1 MTIRSMTGFARSQG
15 QANGAFWSW
24 ELKTVNAKGFDLRL
38 RMPPGLDAVE
48 AEARRMIGTVIGR
61 GTVHAALD
69 LTRTG
74 QIADI
79 RINEPLLRA
88 LADNLSAAAKA
99 AGLAPPSMDALLA
112 IRGVIETVEPDA
124 AQADQEA
131 LGQTITES
139 LEAAIIDLCAMRE
152 REGEALRTILSN
164 KIVAIGGLAKQADQ
178 LPSRSGEA
186 VRLRLHRQ
194 IEDLLGAASADQL
207 DSQRLHQEAML
218 MAVKADIRE
227 ELDRLSAHVGQV
239 SELLARGG
247 AIGRRL
253 DFLAQELS
261 RETNTLCAKSNDMA
275 LTAIGIDLKTLVEQ
289 LREQVQNV
297 E

>member
-15 QANGAFWSW
+15 QADGAVWSW

-38 RMPPGLDAVE
+38 PSGMDQVE

-61 GTVHAALD
+61 GTVHAALELNRPD
-69 LTRTG
+69 QT
-74 QIADI
+74 ADI

-88 LADNLSAAAKA
+88 LADKLSVSARS
-99 AGLAPPSMDALLA
+99 AGLAPPSIDALLG
-112 IRGVIETVEPDA
+112 IRGVVETIDPDKTPEER
-124 AQADQEA
+124 EA
-131 LGQTITES
+131 LSQALLTS
-139 LEAAIIDLCAMRE
+139 LEEAVIGLCAMRE
-152 REGEALRTILSN
+152 REGEALQN
-164 KIVAIGGLAKQADQ
+164 VLAERIASIRVLARQADN
-178 LPSRSGEA
+178 LPSRSPDM
-186 VRLRLHRQ
+186 VRARLVKQ
-194 IEDLLGAASADQL
+194 VDDLLGAASAEQL

-218 MAVKADIRE
+218 IAVKADIRE
-227 ELDRLSAHVGQV
+227 ELDRLASHVEQV
-239 SELLARGG
+239 SSLLERGG

-261 RETNTLCAKSNDMA
+261 RETNTLCAKSNDLA

>member
-15 QANGAFWSW
+15 QAVGAVWSW

-38 RMPPGLDAVE
+38 RLPPGFDTVE

-69 LTRTG
+69 LTRADHA
-74 QIADI
+74 ADI
-79 RINEPLLRA
+79 RINEPLLRN
-88 LADNLSAAAKA
+88 LAEKLSAAARSV
-99 AGLAPPSMDALLA
+99 GLAPPSMDALLGV
-112 IRGVIETVEPDA
+112 RGVMETVDPAESPEDN
-124 AQADQEA
+124 EA
-131 LGQTITES
+131 LSQAILVS
-139 LEAAIIDLCAMRE
+139 LEDAVVGLCAMRE
-152 REGEALRTILSN
+152 REGEALESILAER
-164 KIVAIGGLAKQADQ
+164 IAGIGALARQADQ
-178 LPSRSGEA
+178 LPSRSPDA
-186 VRLRLHRQ
+186 VRARLHRQ
-194 IEDLLGAASADQL
+194 IEDLLGSASAEQL
-207 DSQRLHQEAML
+207 DGQRLHQEAM
-218 MAVKADIRE
+218 MIAVKADIRE
-227 ELDRLSAHVGQV
+227 ELDRLASHVMQV
-239 SELLARGG
+239 SDLLKRGG

>member
-15 QANGAFWSW
+15 QAAGAVWSW

-38 RMPPGLDAVE
+38 RLPPGFDRVE

-61 GTVHAALD
+61 GTVHVALD
-69 LTRTG
+69 LARPDTV
-74 QIADI
+74 ADI

-88 LADNLSAAAKA
+88 LAEKLSLSARA
-99 AGLAPPSMDALLA
+99 AGLAQPSIDALLGV
-112 IRGVIETVEPDA
+112 RGVVETVDPEESA
-124 AQADQEA
+124 EETAVLSQAMIA
-131 LGQTITES
+131 S
-139 LEAAIIDLCAMRE
+139 LEEAIIALCAMRE
-152 REGEALRTILSN
+152 KEGDALQGVLEERITS
-164 KIVAIGGLAKQADQ
+164 IGSLARQADQ
-178 LPSRSGEA
+178 LPSRGPEA
-186 VRLRLHRQ
+186 VRQRLYRQ
-194 IEDLLGAASADQL
+194 IEELVGAASAEQL

-218 MAVKADIRE
+218 IAVKADIRE
-227 ELDRLSAHVGQV
+227 ELDRLTSHVQQAGD
-239 SELLARGG
+239 LIRRGG
-247 AIGRRL
+247 AVGRRL

>member
-15 QANGAFWSW
+15 QATGAVWAW

-38 RMPPGLDAVE
+38 RLPPGFDAVE

-69 LTRTG
+69 LARPDR
-74 QIADI
+74 IADV
-79 RINEPLLRA
+79 RINEPLLRS
-88 LADNLSAAAKA
+88 LAEKLTASAKS
-99 AGLAPPSMDALLA
+99 AGLPPPSMDALLGV
-112 IRGVIETVEPDA
+112 RGVIEAVDPDESPEEN
-124 AQADQEA
+124 EA
-131 LGQTITES
+131 LSQAILSS
-139 LEAAIIDLCAMRE
+139 LEEAIVGLCAMRE
-152 REGEALRTILSN
+152 REGGALQGILEDR
-164 KIVAIGGLAKQADQ
+164 IAGIGTLARQADQ
-178 LPSRSGEA
+178 LPSRSAEA
-186 VRLRLHRQ
+186 VRARLHKQ
-194 IEDLLGAASADQL
+194 IEDLLGSASAEQL
-207 DSQRLHQEAML
+207 DSQRLHQEAM
-218 MAVKADIRE
+218 MIAVKADIRE
-227 ELDRLSAHVGQV
+227 ELDRLASHVMQV
-239 SELLARGG
+239 SDLLKRGG